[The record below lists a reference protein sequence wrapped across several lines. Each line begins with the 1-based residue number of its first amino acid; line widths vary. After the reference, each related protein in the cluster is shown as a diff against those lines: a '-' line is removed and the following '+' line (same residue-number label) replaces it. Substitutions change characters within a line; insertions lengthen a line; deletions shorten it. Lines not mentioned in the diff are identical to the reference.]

1 MRCASHPVAVA
12 EAASGLPELHATA
25 QSASCLVGKVF
36 QEERVHRALQPDVQV
51 RDVALGE
58 RDDVHAGEG
67 ETLEESGCV
76 LLVPAESV
84 QRLREYDVESS
95 VQRVAHQRLETG
107 AKQRGAGDRVIGEF
121 LNDRPALASCEL
133 AAHPELV
140 RNRCVALVVR

>member
-12 EAASGLPELHATA
+12 ETAAGLPELHATA
-25 QSASCLVGKVF
+25 QAASCLVGQVF

-67 ETLEESGCV
+67 ETLEEAGCV
-76 LLVPAESV
+76 FLVPAESV
-84 QRLREYDVESS
+84 QRLGQYDVESP
-95 VQRVAHQRLETG
+95 VQRVPHQRLESG
-107 AKQRGAGDRVIGEF
+107 AKQGGAGDRVIGEF
-121 LNDRPALASCEL
+121 VNDCPTLASCEV
-133 AAHPELV
+133 ATHPELV